1 MNGRV
6 PAAVRVGRPIVPC
19 SRASEQA
26 GNLPHDP
33 RRVRSPYARSSV
45 VRRVLTRCRFRSSLS
60 RTSEV
65 PKRAPGLVAVHVG
78 HLDVH
83 GDHRV
88 GGSGGGLD
96 GLGPAEYRPTIEAC
110 ERTKAATAGV
120 DGSLVLLGL
129 FADSPHETIARLKV
143 DLLQKDC
150 RMPDCEAYNGVP
162 DPRFYVGCEQPQL
175 FDLPLL
181 ATGRE
186 DLYHTLNPT
195 PEFGEG

>member
-1 MNGRV
+1 
-6 PAAVRVGRPIVPC
+6 
-19 SRASEQA
+19 
-26 GNLPHDP
+26 
-33 RRVRSPYARSSV
+33 
-45 VRRVLTRCRFRSSLS
+45 
-60 RTSEV
+60 V

-83 GDHRV
+83 GDRRV

-110 ERTKAATAGV
+110 ERTMAATAGG

-129 FADSPHETIARLKV
+129 FADSPHETIARLTV
-143 DLLQKDC
+143 DLFQKDC
-150 RMPDCEAYNGVP
+150 RMPDQRALIEAYNGVP
-162 DPRFYVGCEQPQL
+162 DLRSYVGFEQPQL

>member
-1 MNGRV
+1 
-6 PAAVRVGRPIVPC
+6 
-19 SRASEQA
+19 
-26 GNLPHDP
+26 
-33 RRVRSPYARSSV
+33 
-45 VRRVLTRCRFRSSLS
+45 
-60 RTSEV
+60 V
-65 PKRAPGLVAVHVG
+65 PKRAFGLVAVHVG

-83 GDHRV
+83 VDHRV

-96 GLGPAEYRPTIEAC
+96 GLGPAEYRPTIEAY

-129 FADSPHETIARLKV
+129 FADSPHETIARLTV

-150 RMPDCEAYNGVP
+150 RVPDQRALIEAYNGVPVP

-186 DLYHTLNPT
+186 DLYYTLNPT